1 LSWLGLEW
9 QQSVTFFGGTSSMI
23 EFLVMVPV
31 IIVAWLIMLMIVVL
45 SLAAIVGMFRGK

>member
-1 LSWLGLEW
+1 
-9 QQSVTFFGGTSSMI
+9 MI
-23 EFLVMVPV
+23 EFLVMLPV

>member
-1 LSWLGLEW
+1 
-9 QQSVTFFGGTSSMI
+9 MI
-23 EFLVMVPV
+23 EFLVMAPV